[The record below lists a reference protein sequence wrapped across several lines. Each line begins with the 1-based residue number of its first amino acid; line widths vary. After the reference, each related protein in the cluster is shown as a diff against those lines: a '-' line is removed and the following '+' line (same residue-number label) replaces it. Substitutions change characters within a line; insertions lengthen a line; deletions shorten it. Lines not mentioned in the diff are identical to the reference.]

1 MMTRTVTARLSLD
14 VDGPAELLLCL
25 AVAAGGYRVDET
37 LTVTGPHGP
46 LDLDRL
52 ETRHGT
58 RVHRTW
64 TGPGRVEVD
73 YRAVVDG
80 RDGAPPVAQSDLV
93 EYLRPSRYA
102 EADKLVAF
110 AVDQFGGLTGL
121 ALLDAVVTWVREHI
135 LYVRGS
141 SGPTDGAIDSLL
153 TRRGVCRDFA
163 HLVAGILRAMAMP
176 ARVVAVYAPGLDP
189 MDFHAVVEACVDGAW
204 YVVDATGLAPRATL
218 LRIATGRDAA
228 DTAFL
233 SNYGATATL
242 LALEV
247 TATSDGDLPVD
258 NGQPTQLG

>member
-1 MMTRTVTARLSLD
+1 MIRTVTARMSLD
-14 VDGPAELLLCL
+14 VDGAADLMFCV

-37 LTVTGPHGP
+37 LAVTAASGP
-46 LDLDRL
+46 LDLEMLD
-52 ETRHGT
+52 TRHGT
-58 RVHRTW
+58 RVHLATAKA
-64 TGPGRVEVD
+64 GRVEVD
-73 YRAVVDG
+73 YRAVVSG
-80 RDGAPPVAQSDLV
+80 RDGVPPVTPSDLV

-110 AVDQFGGLTGL
+110 ATDQFGGLLGF
-121 ALLDAVVTWVREHI
+121 ALLDAVVAWVRGHI
-135 LYVRGS
+135 FYVRGS

-189 MDFHAVVEACVDGAW
+189 MDFHAVVEAYVDGAW
-204 YVVDATGLAPRATL
+204 YVVDATGLAPRETL

-233 SNYGATATL
+233 SSYGANVTL
-242 LALEV
+242 LDLEV
-247 TATSDGDLPVD
+247 TATSEGDLPWD
-258 NGQPTQLG
+258 HGLPTQLG